1 MKTQKLLSD
10 IYYEQ
15 KATNRH
21 LQRLSN
27 IVLIGILAR
36 LSNVAKEKED
46 ETGKILCKAGLVL
59 AVLAEGLMLV
69 SEALDA
75 REKKV
80 NQKFDDWGDE

>member
-15 KATNRH
+15 KATNRN

-27 IVLIGILAR
+27 IVLIEILAR

-46 ETGKILCKAGLVL
+46 ETGKILCKVGLVL

-69 SEALDA
+69 SEVFDIKA
-75 REKKV
+75 KKI
-80 NQKFDDWGDE
+80 NLNMIWFMA